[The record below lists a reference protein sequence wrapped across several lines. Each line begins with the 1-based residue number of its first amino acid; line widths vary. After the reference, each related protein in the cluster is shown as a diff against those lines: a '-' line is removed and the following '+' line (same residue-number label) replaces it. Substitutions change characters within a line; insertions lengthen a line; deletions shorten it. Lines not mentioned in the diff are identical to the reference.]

1 MLMPSSCLVV
11 CRIGLQQ
18 DYVHGIGREHL
29 KAPARGREQRTSSPS
44 GGMCKA
50 CSGDCC
56 LSAFWGVLDTD
67 YGAFVCWHCPQVH
80 LFYNMGSFLYK
91 VRLGLCALLNTNKGA
106 LPSSWLYGL

>member
-1 MLMPSSCLVV
+1 VLMPSSCLVV

-29 KAPARGREQRTSSPS
+29 KAAARGRKQHTSSPS

-56 LSAFWGVLDTD
+56 LTAFW
-67 YGAFVCWHCPQVH
+67 VCWTLITV
-80 LFYNMGSFLYK
+80 L
-91 VRLGLCALLNTNKGA
+91 LCAGTVYRST
-106 LPSSWLYGL
+106 SSITWAHSCTRCV